1 MRTPSPTTSG
11 PKPILLFNDECNVC
25 RHIGNWVQKSAQGK
39 SGEPSIIVRPIGDDP
54 KTLRSLNPE
63 LDIWDAYAT
72 IHLLMPD
79 GSMKLGG
86 EAVAE
91 LFRRLPNAQ
100 WFAWLFAFRPFQAV
114 LNIAYAILSHL
125 RPLFG
130 CESCGA
136 PSSWMKPIRWVV
148 HSAGAVFGRSRPSSP
163 APHFTSLRPRMT
175 LAIALAS
182 TASPGAQPL
191 K

>member
-1 MRTPSPTTSG
+1 MKPPIPTSDG
-11 PKPILLFNDECNVC
+11 AKPVLLFNDECNVC

-39 SGEPSIIVRPIGDDP
+39 SGGPSIIVRPIGDDRQ
-54 KTLRSLNPE
+54 TLRLLNPK

-91 LFRRLPNAQ
+91 VFRRLPNAR
-100 WFAWLFAFRPFQAV
+100 WFAWLFAFKPFQAL
-114 LNIAYAILSHL
+114 LNMAYSILSHL

-148 HSAGAVFGRSRPSSP
+148 RSGGAIFGKGAHPRP
-163 APHFTSLRPRMT
+163 APHFTPLPPGMT
-175 LAIALAS
+175 FATALA
-182 TASPGAQPL
+182 TPPSPGASAL

>member
-1 MRTPSPTTSG
+1 VNPNG
-11 PKPILLFNDECNVC
+11 AKPVLLFNDECNVC
-25 RHIGNWVQKSAQGK
+25 RHIGNWVRKSAQGK
-39 SGEPSIIVRPIGDDP
+39 SGEASLIVRPIGDDP
-54 KTLRSLNPE
+54 QALRSLNPE
-63 LDIWDAYAT
+63 LGIWDAYAT

-91 LFRRLPNAQ
+91 VFRRLPNTR
-100 WFAWLFAFRPFQAV
+100 WFAWAFAFRPFQGM
-114 LNIAYAILSHL
+114 LNLAYAILAHL

-148 HSAGAVFGRSRPSSP
+148 RSGRSVFSKTRHPSP
-163 APHFTSLRPRMT
+163 APHFTPLSPRT
-175 LAIALAS
+175 APANALATTFSAGAS
-182 TASPGAQPL
+182 TR
-191 K
+191 